1 MPSRRSWNCRKKS
14 TVHGSLKA
22 HATITSQGRKNRKSP
37 LQKLYAISL
46 PHQVQNPKPFLPL
59 ETKQSSSKIT
69 LSSSLCVSRFYS
81 RKPETQF
88 SKRKT
93 LTLPLFIRPA
103 GKQKKV
109 SLSSSLKFS
118 VFFLCGGGCWPTRTK
133 QEKRRNKKGNKKE
146 QRQKGE
152 LYVIG

>member
-1 MPSRRSWNCRKKS
+1 LQIQPSKFAKCPTVDHEIAERNP

-46 PHQVQNPKPFLPL
+46 PHPVQNPKPFLPL

-81 RKPETQF
+81 KKTGNPILQKKNSHSVSFHSASRKE
-88 SKRKT
+88 KEGK
-93 LTLPLFIRPA
+93 PLF
-103 GKQKKV
+103 
-109 SLSSSLKFS
+109 FS
-118 VFFLCGGGCWPTRTK
+118 
-133 QEKRRNKKGNKKE
+133 
-146 QRQKGE
+146 
-152 LYVIG
+152 